1 MSTNYHEYDLSSIL
15 SNRTYY
21 TTNTGGDVY
30 YIQLP
35 TINTYD
41 NEFVVEF
48 KNYEW
53 KKEINDDE
61 WKEINDVFDSI
72 IKEL

>member
-1 MSTNYHEYDLSSIL
+1 MNMDYYNYCYAPDSTI
-15 SNRTYY
+15 YY
-21 TTNTGGDVY
+21 TTNTGGDVV
-30 YIQLP
+30 YIQPL
-35 TINTYD
+35 TINTF
-41 NEFVVEF
+41 NKEFVVEF

>member
-1 MSTNYHEYDLSSIL
+1 MNMDYYNYCYAPDSTI
-15 SNRTYY
+15 YY
-21 TTNTGGDVY
+21 TNTGGGVY
-30 YIQLP
+30 YIQPL
-35 TINTYD
+35 TINTF
-41 NEFVVEF
+41 NKEFVVEF